1 MVIRKI
7 IEKVSHY
14 SIYILINII
23 IAALQGFSPN
33 HKITSFAEAKGLDAI
48 NERMPPRRDAPP
60 TPSDDKPA
68 STLKTGDA
76 KSEKTT
82 NNHS

>member
-1 MVIRKI
+1 MLTQLTHF
-7 IEKVSHY
+7 SPF
-14 SIYILINII
+14 LFQ
-23 IAALQGFSPN
+23 ALQGFSPN
-33 HKITSFAEAKGLDAI
+33 HKITSFAEAKGLDAV

-60 TPSDDKPA
+60 TPSDEKPS
-68 STLKTGDA
+68 STMKAEA